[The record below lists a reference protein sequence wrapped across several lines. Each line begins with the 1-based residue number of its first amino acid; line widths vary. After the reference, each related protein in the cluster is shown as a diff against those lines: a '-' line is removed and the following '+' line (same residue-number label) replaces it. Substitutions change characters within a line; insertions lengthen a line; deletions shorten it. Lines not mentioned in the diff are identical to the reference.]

1 MTYINHINMSLLVK
15 NLDFSI
21 NGSLLIKNLNFEI
34 EKNKVGLITG
44 SSGIWKS
51 TLLNILSG
59 LLKPDFGSII
69 CDGVILNDNN
79 IFLEPENRNIGYVF
93 QDFALFPHISAEKNM
108 KYAISK
114 NLRNFYDEVVNI
126 LKLNE
131 HLKKMPFELSGGQ
144 KQRVSIARAI
154 LMKPSLLLLDEPFS
168 NLDSQNIKSAQ
179 KLIAKIIE
187 KLKIPCIVVTH
198 DTNNLENLDISQK
211 INLN

>member
-44 SSGIWKS
+44 SSGIGKS

-59 LLKPDFGSII
+59 LLKPDFGSIM

-114 NLRNFYDEVVNI
+114 NLRDFYDEVVNI

-211 INLN
+211 IDLN

>member
-15 NLDFSI
+15 NLDFSL

-44 SSGIWKS
+44 SSGIGKS

-114 NLRNFYDEVVNI
+114 NLRDFYDEVVNI

-211 INLN
+211 IDLN

>member
-21 NGSLLIKNLNFEI
+21 NGSFLIKNLNFEI

-44 SSGIWKS
+44 SSGIGKS
-51 TLLNILSG
+51 TLLNIVSG

-69 CDGVILNDNN
+69 CDGVILNDDN

-114 NLRNFYDEVVNI
+114 NLRDFYDEVVNI

-211 INLN
+211 IDLN

>member
-1 MTYINHINMSLLVK
+1 MSLLVK

-44 SSGIWKS
+44 SSGIGKS
-51 TLLNILSG
+51 TLLNIISG

-69 CDGVILNDNN
+69 CDGIILNDDN

-114 NLRNFYDEVVNI
+114 NLRDFYDEVVNI

-211 INLN
+211 IDLN

>member
-1 MTYINHINMSLLVK
+1 MSLLVK

-44 SSGIWKS
+44 SSGIGKS
-51 TLLNILSG
+51 TLLNIVSG

-69 CDGVILNDNN
+69 CDGVILFDVN

-114 NLRNFYDEVVNI
+114 NLRDFYDEVVNI

-211 INLN
+211 IDLN

>member
-1 MTYINHINMSLLVK
+1 
-15 NLDFSI
+15 
-21 NGSLLIKNLNFEI
+21 
-34 EKNKVGLITG
+34 
-44 SSGIWKS
+44 
-51 TLLNILSG
+51 
-59 LLKPDFGSII
+59 
-69 CDGVILNDNN
+69 
-79 IFLEPENRNIGYVF
+79 
-93 QDFALFPHISAEKNM
+93 M

-114 NLRNFYDEVVNI
+114 NLHDFYDEVVNI

-179 KLIAKIIE
+179 KLIVKIIE
-187 KLKIPCIVVTH
+187 ELKIPCIVVTH

-211 INLN
+211 IDLN

>member
-1 MTYINHINMSLLVK
+1 MSLLVK

-44 SSGIWKS
+44 SSGIGKS
-51 TLLNILSG
+51 TLLNIVSG

-114 NLRNFYDEVVNI
+114 NLRDFYDEVVNI

-179 KLIAKIIE
+179 KLIVKVIE

-211 INLN
+211 IDLN

>member
-44 SSGIWKS
+44 SSGIGKS

-179 KLIAKIIE
+179 KLIVKVIE

-198 DTNNLENLDISQK
+198 DTNNLEDLDISQK
-211 INLN
+211 IDLN

>member
-44 SSGIWKS
+44 SSGIGKS
-51 TLLNILSG
+51 TLLNIVSG

-69 CDGVILNDNN
+69 CDGIILNDDN

-114 NLRNFYDEVVNI
+114 NLRDFYDEVVNI

-211 INLN
+211 IDLN